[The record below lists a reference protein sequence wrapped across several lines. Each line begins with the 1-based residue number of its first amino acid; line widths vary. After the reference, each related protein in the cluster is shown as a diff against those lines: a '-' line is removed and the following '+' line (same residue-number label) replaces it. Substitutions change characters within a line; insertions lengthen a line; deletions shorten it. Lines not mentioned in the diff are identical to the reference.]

1 MVSKRIRQE
10 LSRSVTRRP
19 AKAILPPDVVDGGPP
34 DRPIIVRIS
43 KVRFAASP
51 AMRKLKG
58 NRKSPSQWQTIE
70 ISIPREIAEI
80 TGWEV
85 GMTIA
90 QEAYTDGRIRMYP
103 AGDVLSREDAEI

>member
-1 MVSKRIRQE
+1 MLFRLVI
-10 LSRSVTRRP
+10 
-19 AKAILPPDVVDGGPP
+19 
-34 DRPIIVRIS
+34 DR
-43 KVRFAASP
+43 RFAASP

-80 TGWEV
+80 AGWEV

-90 QEAYTDGRIRMYP
+90 QEAYGDGRIRMFP
-103 AGDVLSREDAEI
+103 AGDLMSKEDAEI